1 MGCKGVL
8 VTRTCFRDEEQ
19 FWGAGIIETFDL
31 GEQGNKG
38 RFFRGTGILAPLRAS
53 EMLQL
58 FVIMIF
64 SSLYKF
70 INTDKLK

>member
-1 MGCKGVL
+1 M
-8 VTRTCFRDEEQ
+8 
-19 FWGAGIIETFDL
+19 IENFDL

-58 FVIMIF
+58 FVIMTF
-64 SSLYKF
+64 SSLHNNNKKF
-70 INTDKLK
+70 RSFKSKENIHKKEVGPYHDFGY